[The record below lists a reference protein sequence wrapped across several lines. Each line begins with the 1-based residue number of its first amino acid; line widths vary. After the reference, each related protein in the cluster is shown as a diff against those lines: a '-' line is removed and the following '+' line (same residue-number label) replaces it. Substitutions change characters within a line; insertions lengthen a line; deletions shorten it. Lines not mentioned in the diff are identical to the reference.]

1 MTNYEKERFNSICR
15 RDLRLDVTVT
25 PNEETVWLTQDQMA
39 LLFNVDR
46 SGIARHI
53 NNILKSG
60 ELEETTSVQ
69 ILHESKNPKTDHLN
83 ITI

>member
-1 MTNYEKERFNSICR
+1 
-15 RDLRLDVTVT
+15 
-25 PNEETVWLTQDQMA
+25 MA

-46 SGIARHI
+46 SGSARHI

-69 ILHESKNPKTDHLN
+69 ILHESKNPQNRPPKT
-83 ITI
+83 TI

>member
-1 MTNYEKERFNSICR
+1 MEKKDLIQFVDG
-15 RDLRLDVTVT
+15 DLRLDVTVT